1 MSDQLISGKAS
12 DHDADQAI
20 GVSNISSIDGSS
32 LAKKA
37 KHDPIMFLR
46 SFDSALKSRGED
58 DKAFENEEL
67 NELDESIGCSII
79 THHEFWD
86 SIGYSLLKNA
96 VESGLIAVVQVILKH
111 ADKNATK
118 TLEANYPPLLL
129 ACKAGHIEIVSL
141 MLVHGF
147 NPDLAGVGYRGH
159 NETCLTYAC
168 LRSNLALVELLL
180 INGAKPDLYFR
191 NEDPPIVQA
200 CGHGAVD
207 IVILLLDYGADIN
220 IISRYGDTPLT
231 RACAY
236 GHLDLARLLLD
247 RGADVNGVDRDGI
260 TPLMTA
266 IRDQP
271 HNIGLIQLL
280 LERGADPAITDI
292 SGRVPLDYVT
302 EGSEVAQ
309 MIINAQLE
317 HVLK

>member
-1 MSDQLISGKAS
+1 MSDQSTSGKAS
-12 DHDADQAI
+12 NHDADQGI
-20 GVSNISSIDGSS
+20 GVSNSSSIDGSS

-37 KHDPIMFLR
+37 KNEPIMFLR
-46 SFDSALKSRGED
+46 SFDTALKSRGKEFD
-58 DKAFENEEL
+58 SEEMS
-67 NELDESIGCSII
+67 ELDESIAHSII

-86 SIGYSLLKNA
+86 LIGYSLLKNA
-96 VESGLIAVVQVILKH
+96 IESDLISVVQVILKH
-111 ADKNATK
+111 ADKNGIK
-118 TLEANYPPLLL
+118 TLEVNYPPLLL
-129 ACKAGHIEIVSL
+129 ACKAGCIEIVSL

-180 INGAKPDLYFR
+180 KHGAKPDLYFR

-200 CGHGAVD
+200 CGHGAID
-207 IVILLLDYGADIN
+207 IVMLLLDYGADVN

-236 GHLDLARLLLD
+236 GHLDLVKLLMGH
-247 RGADVNGVDRDGI
+247 GADVNGVDRDGI

-271 HNIGLIQLL
+271 HNIALIQLL
-280 LERGADPAITDI
+280 LERGADPTIADSDGLTA
-292 SGRVPLDYVT
+292 LDYAD
-302 EGSEVAQ
+302 GDSEIAQ
-309 MIINAQLE
+309 MILNAQLE
-317 HVLK
+317 HILK